1 MSSLTSPE
9 KDDMQHQHGNKLPI
23 AEHASSE
30 TDSYDGSL
38 ATLKLDLAA
47 VARKVNLFGAQTLND
62 LGKFADRT
70 SNEECESQESGATSS
85 RNFQEHTVR
94 NPSKVTNIY
103 STILAGLQSLEVRR
117 T

>member
-1 MSSLTSPE
+1 
-9 KDDMQHQHGNKLPI
+9 MQHQLGNKLQI

-47 VARKVNLFGAQTLND
+47 VARKVNLFGTQTLND

-70 SNEECESQESGATSS
+70 SNEEYDSRESDGASS
-85 RNFQEHTVR
+85 RKFQDRAIR
-94 NPSKVTNIY
+94 NPTKLTNIY
-103 STILAGLQSLEVRR
+103 STILAGIQSLEVRR